1 MNKIT
6 STLASLFLLGGLC
19 HQAQADS
26 SVWKVSKDSDYI
38 YLAGTVHIL
47 PPSEFPLPKEF
58 DIAYANTDAVI
69 LETELPA
76 EGDTA
81 FQAKMMK
88 IMTYSQEKTL
98 RDYVS
103 KKTYS
108 QLEAYATEM
117 GASMVMLERFKPGL
131 LLTIFTM
138 MEVQRAGLKGEGVD
152 AYFDKLAKK
161 DGKKLEYLETIDFQL
176 NMIANM
182 GEGNEDKFL
191 LQNLEE
197 FKDFKPLL
205 LKLIA
210 AWRSGDMNT
219 LNTIALEPMKK
230 DPQSMKQLLTDRN
243 NNWIPLIDAMFTDD
257 DKELVMVGAAH
268 LVGEQGVI
276 TLLENKG
283 YKITQVSGK

>member
-81 FQAKMMK
+81 FQAKMMQ
-88 IMTYSQEKTL
+88 IMTYSQGKTL

-243 NNWIPLIDAMFTDD
+243 NNWIPLIDAMFTDN